1 MSMSALISALRGAGR
16 LQLSAGRQQLAA
28 GTTVT
33 TTQVTGS
40 YLLRIDGC
48 ILKTAINDTLVK
60 SGTFGVGGH
69 DWRILCYPNGAWLYR
84 GWLSLYLERA
94 NHSKTGDARAD
105 VRMSILDHDGKTI
118 TTKSGGRKFSGPDDR
133 CGWDEFV
140 ETEALDKE
148 KRLKDDDN
156 LSILCDVTVYDTRA
170 ADYRAGLT
178 PTGTVVPP
186 SELHQQQLAE
196 VLWESK
202 EGVDVDIEVGGETFA
217 AHRWMLAARSP
228 AFKAELALTTA
239 TTRLRVD
246 GMDPA
251 VFKAMLHFIYTD
263 ALPKDIDLATT
274 AKPLLVAADRYKL
287 ERLKLICEEELCRH
301 IGVHSVAAMLA
312 LAEQNCCRVLKQAC
326 TRFLSDPG
334 NLKAAM
340 ATRGFEQLKTGCHPA
355 LMELLMKQYIAAT
368 EA

>member
-1 MSMSALISALRGAGR
+1 MSMSALISALRG
-16 LQLSAGRQQLAA
+16 AGRQQLAA

-48 ILKTAINDTLVK
+48 TLKTAINDTLVK

-94 NHSKTGDARAD
+94 NHSKTGDAMAD

-156 LSILCDVTVYDTRA
+156 LSILCDVIVYDTRA

-178 PTGTVVPP
+178 PTGTVVPL
-186 SELHQQQLAE
+186 SELHQQLAV

-202 EGVDVDIEVGGETFA
+202 EGVDVEIEVGGETFA

-239 TTRLRVD
+239 TNRLHID
-246 GMDPA
+246 DMDAA
-251 VFKAMLHFIYTD
+251 VFKAMLLFIYTD
-263 ALPKDIDLATT
+263 ALPKELELATM

-287 ERLKLICEEELCRH
+287 ERLKLICEEELCGH
-301 IGVHSVAAMLA
+301 IGVQSVAAMLA
-312 LAEQNCCRVLKQAC
+312 LAEQNSCRVLKEAC
-326 TRFLSDPG
+326 TGFLSEPG

-340 ATRGFEQLKTGCHPA
+340 ATGDFEQLKTGCHPA
-355 LMELLMKQYIAAT
+355 LMELLMKQYIAAI